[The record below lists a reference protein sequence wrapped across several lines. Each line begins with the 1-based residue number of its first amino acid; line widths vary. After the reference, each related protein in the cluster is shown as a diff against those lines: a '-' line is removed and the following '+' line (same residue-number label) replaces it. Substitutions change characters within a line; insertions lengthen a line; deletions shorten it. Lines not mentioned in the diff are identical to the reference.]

1 MSKLVLGLGLGF
13 YLTLGPMMTSELTP
27 VVLRGVATSGVNL
40 GIAMGQLLS
49 NAAIAGFGNRTD
61 RWSYRAPFA
70 LQLTFAAI
78 LLIGWP
84 FAPESPFWLVRKGR
98 TEDARRVLQKLYGN
112 GIDIQS
118 KLTAL
123 QVTVAEEQALK
134 EQGKES
140 GLLDAFRG
148 TNRIRTI
155 ISMGVFVCQHAV
167 GIIFVLGY
175 SSCKFSRL
183 FAVQLMCSM
192 LMCPNRLLP
201 ACWSRDDA
209 VVQSRAWRNSMRSL
223 GQSPKLVLHQQRR
236 SSQDLRVGHGLID
249 SNAVVNRHH
258 GRCTNTGGQM
268 GSGVHHSHLGVRVF
282 LHNWSHGFRNPR

>member
-1 MSKLVLGLGLGF
+1 MILGKQLTLAASSRTDCIIRYIYKGEYVLPADWQTAFNLISSPGGLIGGFLCSYIADRFGRKVALLVGVAACTGGIIGQLLSTVRVAFLMSKLVLGLGLGF

-27 VVLRGVATSGVNL
+27 VVLRGVATAGVNL
-40 GIAMGQLLS
+40 GIGMGQLLS

-70 LQLTFAAI
+70 LQFTFVA
-78 LLIGWP
+78 LLLLGWP

-98 TEDARRVLQKLYGN
+98 TEDARKVLQKLYGS
-112 GIDIQS
+112 GVDIQS

-123 QVTVAEEQALK
+123 QVTVAEEQALR

-175 SSCKFSRL
+175 SSCKSL
-183 FAVQLMCSM
+183 ELSQL
-192 LMCPNRLLP
+192 
-201 ACWSRDDA
+201 ACYARY
-209 VVQSRAWRNSMRSL
+209 
-223 GQSPKLVLHQQRR
+223 
-236 SSQDLRVGHGLID
+236 
-249 SNAVVNRHH
+249 
-258 GRCTNTGGQM
+258 
-268 GSGVHHSHLGVRVF
+268 
-282 LHNWSHGFRNPR
+282 